1 MKGCMEVQNPENDDV
16 LDPAPKS
23 YRFHGEESKVY
34 IDGQPIEPT
43 KKGVD
48 FRFIPGPNPHYDGKP
63 IYWQKQSLAAQP
75 DVGAFPQYYGQPRQQ
90 VTQII
95 GQGQEGSSSGRGRGN
110 RGKGNRAAGS
120 GARGPGKGGLNISG
134 RGLCVAYQLA
144 ISSTIY
150 HGCPNRGD
158 VPTMD
163 AINQDASRSQHL
175 YETPH
180 YTGQQSLNALLSPRE
195 EGASSGINE
204 TSQTIGHEAIVQGA
218 VRVGQ
223 GRGRNARG
231 TRGRASAH
239 NHPSQNVTDISA
251 DEV

>member
-1 MKGCMEVQNPENDDV
+1 MKGCMEVQNPENDNV
-16 LDPAPKS
+16 LDPAPIS

-48 FRFIPGPNPHYDGKP
+48 FRFIPGPNPHYDGRP
-63 IYWQKQSLAAQP
+63 IYRQKQSIAAQS
-75 DVGAFPQYYGQPRQQ
+75 DVGAFPQYYGQPRQ
-90 VTQII
+90 
-95 GQGQEGSSSGRGRGN
+95 QGQEGSSSGRGRGN

-134 RGLCVAYQLA
+134 R
-144 ISSTIY
+144 
-150 HGCPNRGD
+150 D
-158 VPTMD
+158 
-163 AINQDASRSQHL
+163 QDASRSQHL

-180 YTGQQSLNALLSPRE
+180 YT
-195 EGASSGINE
+195 E

>member
-134 RGLCVAYQLA
+134 RGAL
-144 ISSTIY
+144 
-150 HGCPNRGD
+150 P
-158 VPTMD
+158 
-163 AINQDASRSQHL
+163 INWQYLQQYQDASRSQHL